1 MNFAMIFSI
10 LSTVLLFNAFFIAL
24 PCIVSCVYGEQVGF
38 VYLAV
43 SIICL
48 IAGLLLKKIKPK
60 TKVFYA
66 KEGFVVVTFS
76 WILMSIT
83 GALPFI
89 FSGEIKSFTDALFET
104 VSGFTTTGATI
115 LTDVESLSK
124 TSLFWRSFTHW
135 IGGMGVLV
143 FLLAVMP
150 LAGGHSFHLMR
161 SESPGPSVG
170 KLVPKVRST
179 AIILYGIYIFLSFVN
194 VIFLLCGGMTLYE
207 SLVTVFA
214 TAGTGGFGIY
224 NDSIASFSPYIQW
237 VITVFMFLF
246 GVNFNFY
253 YLLLI
258 RKPLQGFKISE
269 LRYYLGAF
277 SVATLLIFLNLNGRF
292 ETISETL
299 RHSAFT
305 VASIM
310 TTTGYATTDFNLW
323 PEFSKAI
330 LIVLM
335 FMGACAGS
343 TGGGIKVSRLIIMAK
358 TVRKELFHL
367 LHPTSIKII
376 KLDGKSIEHDVIR
389 SVNIFLIS
397 YLAIMFLSFLIVSLD
412 NFSFTT
418 NITAVITT
426 LNNVGPGLDM
436 VGPSGNFADFST
448 LSKYVFMFDMLAGR
462 LEIFPMILIFVPH
475 TWKKQ

>member
-10 LSTVLLFNAFFIAL
+10 LGTVFLFESLFILL
-24 PCIVSCVYGEQVGF
+24 PCIVSLIYAEGIGID
-38 VYLAV
+38 YLIV
-43 SIICL
+43 SILCL
-48 IAGLLLKKIKPK
+48 LVGLALKRIKPK

-66 KEGFVVVTFS
+66 KEGFITVALS
-76 WILMSIT
+76 WIFISIM
-83 GALPFI
+83 GALPFVV
-89 FSGEIKSFTDALFET
+89 SGEIKSFTDALFET

-115 LTDVESLSK
+115 LTDVELLSK

-143 FLLAVMP
+143 FLLALMP
-150 LAGGHSFHLMR
+150 ISGGHSFHLMR

-179 AIILYGIYIFLSFVN
+179 ALILYGIYIALSIVN
-194 VIFLLCGGMTLYE
+194 LIFLLIGGMTAYDA
-207 SLVTVFA
+207 LVTVFA

-224 NDSIASFSPYIQW
+224 NDSAASFSPYIQW
-237 VITVFMFLF
+237 VITIFMFLY

-253 YLLLI
+253 YMFLI
-258 RKPLQGFKISE
+258 RKPLQGFKITE
-269 LRYYLGAF
+269 LRYYVGTF
-277 SVATLLIFLNLNGRF
+277 IVASLLIFLNINSRF
-292 ETISETL
+292 SSSADAL
-299 RHSAFT
+299 RHSAFS

-310 TTTGYATTDFNLW
+310 TTTGFATVDFNMW
-323 PEFSKAI
+323 PQFSKSLLVI
-330 LIVLM
+330 LM

-343 TGGGIKVSRLIIMAK
+343 TGGGMKVSRFIIMAK

-367 LHPTSIKII
+367 LHPSSIKII

-397 YLAIMFLSFLIVSLD
+397 YMSILMLSFLIISLD

-418 NITAVITT
+418 NLTAVITT
-426 LNNVGPGLDM
+426 LNNVGPGLDA
-436 VGPSGNFADFST
+436 VGPTGNFSEFSP
-448 LSKYVFMFDMLAGR
+448 LSKYVFMFNMFAGR
-462 LEIFPMILIFVPH
+462 LEIFPMILIFIPH

>member
-10 LSTVLLFNAFFIAL
+10 LGTVLLFESFFIAL
-24 PCIVSCVYGEQVGF
+24 PCIVSLLYSESAGID
-38 VYLAV
+38 YLIVA
-43 SIICL
+43 ILCL
-48 IAGLLLKKIKPK
+48 LTGLALKKIKPK

-66 KEGFVVVTFS
+66 REGFIAVAFS

-83 GALPFI
+83 GALPFV
-89 FSGEIKSFTDALFET
+89 FSGEIKSFTNALFET

-115 LTDVESLSK
+115 LTDIEALSK

-150 LAGGHSFHLMR
+150 LSGGHSFHLMR

-170 KLVPKVRST
+170 KLVPKVRQT
-179 AIILYGIYIFLSFVN
+179 ALILYGIYILLTLLN
-194 VIFLLCGGMTLYE
+194 VIFLLFGGMHIYDA
-207 SLVTVFA
+207 LVTAFA

-224 NDSIASFSPYIQW
+224 NDSIASFNPYIQW
-237 VITVFMFLF
+237 VVIVFMLLF

-277 SVATLLIFLNLNGRF
+277 LIASFLIFLNINGSF
-292 ETISETL
+292 ETISEAV
-299 RHSAFT
+299 RHSAFS

-310 TTTGYATTDFNLW
+310 TTTGFATTDFNLW

-330 LIVLM
+330 LVILM

-343 TGGGIKVSRLIIMAK
+343 TGGGMKVSRFMIMAK
-358 TVRKELFHL
+358 TVRKELYHL

-397 YLAIMFLSFLIVSLD
+397 YMTILLLSFLVVSLD
-412 NFSFTT
+412 NFGFTT
-418 NITAVITT
+418 NMTAVITT

-436 VGPSGNFADFST
+436 VGPSGNFAGFSP

-462 LEIFPMILIFVPH
+462 LEIFPMLLLFVPR
-475 TWKKQ
+475 TWQKQ

>member
-1 MNFAMIFSI
+1 MNFSMIFSI
-10 LSTVLLFNAFFIAL
+10 LGVVFLFESFFIAL
-24 PCIVSCVYGEQVGF
+24 PCVVSLVYGESVGF
-38 VYLAV
+38 DYLIV
-43 SIICL
+43 SVICL
-48 IAGLLLKKIKPK
+48 LIGLMLKRIKPK
-60 TKVFYA
+60 TKVIYA
-66 KEGFVVVTFS
+66 KEGFVTVSLS
-76 WILMSIT
+76 WILMSAI
-83 GALPFI
+83 GAFPFVV
-89 FSGEIKSFTDALFET
+89 SGEIKSYTDAFFET
-104 VSGFTTTGATI
+104 ISGFTTTGATI
-115 LTDVESLSK
+115 LTDIEILSK

-150 LAGGHSFHLMR
+150 LSGVHSFHLMR

-179 AIILYGIYIFLSFVN
+179 ALILYGIYIALSVINFVFL
-194 VIFLLCGGMTLYE
+194 IAGDMTVYE

-237 VITVFMFLF
+237 ITTIFMFLY

-253 YLLLI
+253 YLILI
-258 RKPLQGFKISE
+258 RKPLQAVKITE
-269 LRYYLGAF
+269 LRYYVFAF
-277 SVATLLIFLNLNGRF
+277 LAATLLIFLNIKGKFGSGL
-292 ETISETL
+292 ESL
-299 RHSAFT
+299 RHSAFS

-310 TTTGYATTDFNLW
+310 TTTGFATTDFNLW
-323 PEFSKAI
+323 PEFSKG
-330 LIVLM
+330 LLVVLM

-343 TGGGIKVSRLIIMAK
+343 TGGGMKVSRFVIMAK

-367 LHPTSIKII
+367 LHPSSIKII
-376 KLDGKSIEHDVIR
+376 KVDGKSIEHDVIR

-397 YLAIMFLSFLIVSLD
+397 YLAIMLFSFLIVSLD

-418 NITAVITT
+418 NLTAVITT

-436 VGPSGNFADFST
+436 VGPTGNFSEFSN
-448 LSKYVFMFDMLAGR
+448 LSKYVFMFNMLAGR
-462 LEIFPMILIFVPH
+462 LEIFPMLLIFVPH
-475 TWKKQ
+475 TWKRQ